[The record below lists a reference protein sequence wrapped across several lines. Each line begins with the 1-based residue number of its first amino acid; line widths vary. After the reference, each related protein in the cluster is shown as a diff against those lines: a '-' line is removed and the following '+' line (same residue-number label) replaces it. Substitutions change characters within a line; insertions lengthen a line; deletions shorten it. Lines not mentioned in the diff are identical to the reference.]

1 MRAPDVPGAAVLA
14 VDAGAGGREVGGLG
28 EDALDLGAEDARDTA
43 GAPEDSS
50 QGDME
55 YKTVI
60 FKNLNW
66 TPVNLIVGLIYLS
79 GCCCIKLH
87 TDTCGA
93 IWDFIVYNSQS
104 LIGSRLGTIELE
116 T

>member
-43 GAPEDSS
+43 GATEDSS
-50 QGDME
+50 QGE
-55 YKTVI
+55 TVI

-66 TPVNLIVGLIYLS
+66 TPVNLIVGRIDL
-79 GCCCIKLH
+79 
-87 TDTCGA
+87 
-93 IWDFIVYNSQS
+93 
-104 LIGSRLGTIELE
+104 
-116 T
+116 